1 MKQSE
6 EKKRTVLPEED
17 NRRSDWKQFDIV
29 ERGIEMDIDHGYSSA
44 ARFEKHDIAPEIIE
58 RGPAQATGS
67 PGKVVLKRI
76 IIQRMTV

>member
-1 MKQSE
+1 MERHMKQSE

-44 ARFEKHDIAPEIIE
+44 ARFMEKHDIAPEIIE
-58 RGPAQATGS
+58 R
-67 PGKVVLKRI
+67 VLR
-76 IIQRMTV
+76 RRRDRRARC

>member
-29 ERGIEMDIDHGYSSA
+29 ERGIEMDIDHGYSSQ
-44 ARFEKHDIAPEIIE
+44 
-58 RGPAQATGS
+58 PALWKST
-67 PGKVVLKRI
+67 I
-76 IIQRMTV
+76 

>member
-29 ERGIEMDIDHGYSSA
+29 ERGHRNGHRSWLFVC
-44 ARFEKHDIAPEIIE
+44 ARFMEKHDIAPEIIE
-58 RGPAQATGS
+58 R
-67 PGKVVLKRI
+67 VLR
-76 IIQRMTV
+76 RRRDRRARC

>member
-29 ERGIEMDIDHGYSSA
+29 ERGIEMDIDHG
-44 ARFEKHDIAPEIIE
+44 
-58 RGPAQATGS
+58 
-67 PGKVVLKRI
+67 
-76 IIQRMTV
+76 

>member
-44 ARFEKHDIAPEIIE
+44 ASFMEKHDIAP
-58 RGPAQATGS
+58 
-67 PGKVVLKRI
+67 
-76 IIQRMTV
+76 